1 MISWWKSR
9 IGFLFGWFSHK
20 TVHLPC
26 FTYHQ
31 DVVRVYTNLQ
41 CSSSKWLYKSHLK
54 NPSLIKWT
62 CSGTFY
68 PHLLPYIFPNPVYWS
83 MFNCSLSA
91 YARASSL
98 MWCPIEPFD
107 KIMLSGGF
115 MGDTTSDPL
124 ITLRN
129 IGLASRSYR
138 TVSSHYLEV

>member
-9 IGFLFGWFSHK
+9 IGFFFCLVFPQNSASPLP
-20 TVHLPC
+20 HLSSGC
-26 FTYHQ
+26 CQ
-31 DVVRVYTNLQ
+31 VYTNLQ

-62 CSGTFY
+62 CGGTFY

-83 MFNCSLSA
+83 IFNCSLPA
-91 YARASSL
+91 YACASSL

-129 IGLASRSYR
+129 IGLASHSYR